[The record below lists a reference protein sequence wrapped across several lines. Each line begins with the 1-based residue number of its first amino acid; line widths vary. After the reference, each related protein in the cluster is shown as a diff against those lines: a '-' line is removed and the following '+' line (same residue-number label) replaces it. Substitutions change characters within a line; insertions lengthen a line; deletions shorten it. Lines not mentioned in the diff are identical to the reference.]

1 VQSVALSPL
10 TLLLV
15 SIAAAL
21 LLPLLLVGPA
31 HLRGR
36 ARDRAGLAAG
46 WTGPGWQLWHVWLAF
61 AFLIAAE
68 LSLFYA
74 LQPETF
80 VRIFGRSDAEPA
92 FGSVESIMNEDASR
106 ELLWSAIAVSAT
118 LVLVLPFAPLR
129 MLWTR
134 HWSVRKAIG
143 AGALAFVILRLVT
156 LLLAPALPSFG
167 SEEHPQHELTESFGV
182 LTSEHSVW
190 LTVAVA
196 ALLAPIAEE
205 VLFRGVALTGLAR
218 RISFGWANAIQ
229 AALFATLHLSATLFP
244 VFFLMGLMAGELMR
258 RSGGLLAPIALH
270 ALNNGAAVFALWNLM
285 RAG

>member
-1 VQSVALSPL
+1 MQSVALPPL

-21 LLPLLLVGPA
+21 VVPLVLVLPA

-36 ARDRAGLAAG
+36 ARARAGLEPG
-46 WTGPGWQLWHVWLAF
+46 WSGPGWQLWHVWLAF

-68 LSLFYA
+68 VALFYV
-74 LQPETF
+74 LQPEAF
-80 VRIFGRSDAEPA
+80 ARAFGRDDAA
-92 FGSVESIMNEDASR
+92 LRSVESIMRDDASR

-118 LVLVLPFAPLR
+118 LLVVLPFVPLR
-129 MLWTR
+129 FLWTH
-134 HWSVRKAIG
+134 HWSVLRAIG
-143 AGALAFVILRLVT
+143 AGALAFLIVRLLT

-167 SEEHPQHELTESFGV
+167 SEDHPQHELTESFGV

-190 LTVAVA
+190 LTLAVA
-196 ALLAPIAEE
+196 AVLAPIAEE

-258 RSGGLLAPIALH
+258 RSGGLLAPITLH
-270 ALNNGAAVFALWNLM
+270 VLNNAAAVLALWWLM
-285 RAG
+285 RAE